1 VNFGHDAALAPPLA
15 APELTLDACY
25 ARCREIVRRNS
36 KSFSLS
42 SRFLPPDKRRAVWA
56 VYAFC
61 RTADDIVD
69 RVADPAER
77 LAAIDA
83 WEQQLRAAYDGR
95 ATDPIYIAL
104 ADAIARYEL
113 PLDAALDLLR
123 GARIDITVDRYE
135 NYAGLSEYCYLV
147 ASTVGVLMV
156 PVLGP
161 IAGDATEYAVTLGQ
175 AMQLTN
181 IIRDVG
187 EDARMG
193 RIYLPADEMSL
204 FRYSEADLFAGVV
217 NEPFRALLRFQI
229 ERARALYR
237 AAEPGIA
244 KLTPD
249 SRYAVRLAL
258 NVYRGI
264 LDAVEANG
272 YDVFTKRAYV
282 SRYEK
287 LRSAVTLGLRR

>member
-1 VNFGHDAALAPPLA
+1 MFGNDAALAPPLA
-15 APELTLDACY
+15 APGLTLDACY
-25 ARCREIVRRNS
+25 AHCRGIVRRSS

-42 SRFLPPDKRRAVWA
+42 SRFLPLDKRRAVWA

-104 ADAIARYEL
+104 ADSIARYAL
-113 PLDAALDLLR
+113 PIDAALDLLR
-123 GARIDITVDRYE
+123 GARIDITVDRYAD
-135 NYAGLSEYCYLV
+135 YADLSRYCYLV

-156 PVLGP
+156 PVLGAE
-161 IAGDATEYAVTLGQ
+161 AGDATEYAATLGA

-217 NEPFRALLRFQI
+217 DERFRALLRFQI
-229 ERARALYR
+229 DRARALYR

-244 KLTPD
+244 KLKPD

-287 LRSAVTLGLRR
+287 LRMAVTLGLRR